1 MIDTHTHIYLQEFD
15 EDRRAVIDRAEK
27 SGITRMILP
36 NVDVETVGALRQTL
50 NDCSSLCKGAMGLHP
65 TSINQDY
72 KRDLSCIE
80 AELDRG
86 EYCAVGEIGMDLYWD
101 KTFLREQI
109 DAFTSQVRWS
119 CNKKIPVIIHCRDA
133 FDETVAALK
142 SLSSLSLT
150 GVFHSFGGT
159 PDQVKIIRELGD
171 FYFGINGVVTFK
183 NARLDE
189 TIREIGVDRVLL
201 ETDAPYLAPVPFRG
215 KRNEPSYIVKNAEKI
230 AEILGLSNQ
239 EVEERTSRNAEILF
253 KL

>member
-1 MIDTHTHIYLQEFD
+1 M
-15 EDRRAVIDRAEK
+15 
-27 SGITRMILP
+27 
-36 NVDVETVGALRQTL
+36 
-50 NDCSSLCKGAMGLHP
+50 
-65 TSINQDY
+65 
-72 KRDLSCIE
+72 
-80 AELDRG
+80 
-86 EYCAVGEIGMDLYWD
+86 GEIGMDLYWD

-215 KRNEPSYIVKNAEKI
+215 KRNEPSYIVKTAEKI

>member
-1 MIDTHTHIYLQEFD
+1 
-15 EDRRAVIDRAEK
+15 
-27 SGITRMILP
+27 
-36 NVDVETVGALRQTL
+36 
-50 NDCSSLCKGAMGLHP
+50 MGLHP

-86 EYCAVGEIGMDLYWD
+86 EYCAVGEIGMNLYWD

-215 KRNEPSYIVKNAEKI
+215 KRNEPSYIVKTAEKI

-239 EVEERTSRNAEILF
+239 EVEERTFPEC
-253 KL
+253 

>member
-1 MIDTHTHIYLQEFD
+1 M
-15 EDRRAVIDRAEK
+15 
-27 SGITRMILP
+27 
-36 NVDVETVGALRQTL
+36 
-50 NDCSSLCKGAMGLHP
+50 
-65 TSINQDY
+65 
-72 KRDLSCIE
+72 
-80 AELDRG
+80 
-86 EYCAVGEIGMDLYWD
+86 
-101 KTFLREQI
+101 
-109 DAFTSQVRWS
+109 
-119 CNKKIPVIIHCRDA
+119 
-133 FDETVAALK
+133 
-142 SLSSLSLT
+142 T

-159 PDQVKIIRELGD
+159 RDQVKISRELGD

-215 KRNEPSYIVKNAEKI
+215 KRNEPSYIVKTAEKI